1 MGLGTRWRGVG
12 GCGVLSL
19 QGVNFKLAIP
29 LSKSHFRSRY
39 WNEHPQF
46 QHNWSGSIREA
57 L

>member
-19 QGVNFKLAIP
+19 QGVNFKLEIP

-46 QHNWSGSIREA
+46 QHNWSGGIREA